1 MTTFPKILLTLMNVI
16 ILIYGLYHI
25 FAAADISES
34 SSVNECLRDSVRSIR
49 RFGIAWTAVA
59 VVGIVGACLDVRALH
74 YVYLLA
80 LVISTA
86 AVVVFCMFVWAVMP
100 GVPGNVAFG
109 LTAEHGVWLRE
120 YGLAAQKTIAND
132 RDFTATKVCFR
143 RIDTCRIMRNQT
155 EDQKVV
161 LIDAGCCSPPN
172 RCGMVQAAPDGHWVV
187 APHGLNSTDAE
198 CQQWAQVGL
207 NCFDC
212 DSCKAG
218 FLGAYQNKWDNNS
231 GARVMSVMG
240 LIAVLSVA
248 CYIYVVDRYQ
258 GSIEDLSQHTKLVS
272 TNV

>member
-1 MTTFPKILLTLMNVI
+1 MINFPKILLTLMNVV

-25 FAAADISES
+25 FNAADISES
-34 SSVNECLRDSVRSIR
+34 SSVNECLRDSVHSIR
-49 RFGIAWTAVA
+49 RLGFACSAVALVGIA
-59 VVGIVGACLDVRALH
+59 GACLDVRALR

-80 LVISTA
+80 LMISTA

-109 LTAEHGVWLRE
+109 LTAEHGMWLRE
-120 YGLAAQKTIAND
+120 YGSAAQKTIAND
-132 RDFTATKVCFR
+132 RDFTAAKVCFR
-143 RIDTCRIMRNQT
+143 RIDTCRIMKNQT
-155 EDQKVV
+155 EDQKDV

-172 RCGMVQAAPDGHWVV
+172 RCGMVQAPGGHWVV
-187 APHGLNSTDAE
+187 AGYGLNSTDAE

-218 FLGAYQNKWDNNS
+218 FLGSYQNKWDNNS

-240 LIAVLSVA
+240 LIAGLSVA
-248 CYIYVVDRYQ
+248 CYIYVIDRYQ
-258 GSIEDLSQHTKLVS
+258 GSREDLSQHMKLVS